1 MYGVRWRDYG
11 IDEFLADDVRQKSN
25 KLLKHLLKRGIRV
38 QIYWHESE
46 MYRFA

>member
-1 MYGVRWRDYG
+1 MVSDGVITG
-11 IDEFLADDVRQKSN
+11 LIILADDVRQKSN